1 MHTTITHV
9 STWIEPE
16 TVIASTA
23 TLGYS
28 VLELGKGNGRVDLFL
43 GHNPK
48 EVLGAVERLIDELN
62 ILRNQV
68 IKNLEA

>member
-9 STWIEPE
+9 STWISPE
-16 TVIASTA
+16 TVIDSTA

-28 VLELGKGNGRVDLFL
+28 VLELGKDNGRVDLFL
-43 GHNPK
+43 GHRPR
-48 EVLGAVERLIDELN
+48 EVLRSIKRLIDELN
-62 ILRNQV
+62 ILRNHA